1 MKVHT
6 RIRRWGGALLVLGAT
21 VAAAG
26 CGGGGDSGGASSGP
40 LKVDK
45 TPVTITLRHPWTGD
59 EKKIFEQTLEGFH
72 AKYPWI
78 TVKTIGYPD
87 SDTFDQQ
94 IVIKTINAGDPP
106 DAFLSFG
113 PDYVG
118 QYCSSGLWQDL
129 STYMQRD
136 NISIDDFAKAAVT
149 YTNFDGKQCA
159 LPSLTDS
166 FGLYYNKDMFAKAGI
181 TSPPK
186 TMTEL
191 MDDAKKLTQRNP
203 DGSIKVAGFV
213 PLQDWGQQ
221 GISDLARMWGA
232 QWFDDSGKPAFASDP
247 NWAAA
252 MQWQKELVDWYGYD
266 NIAKFFQSYNGNE
279 FSASNAFE
287 TGKVAMMFDGE
298 WRTAFIKREHPEL
311 NYDTAFMP
319 AADSD
324 ANLYGAARV
333 GGTIVGIPK
342 GSPHPDQAWLLVKY
356 LSHDPAYLV
365 PMANAVGNVPTTAE
379 SAGSPDLALPP
390 QFHTFIDVWNN
401 ADSSFSPPLTPSGA
415 GYAKLLSDFDNKWVA
430 GKVSDLQGGLT
441 TLDSDVENQLQLGEA
456 P

>member
-1 MKVHT
+1 M
-6 RIRRWGGALLVLGAT
+6 LGAT

-26 CGGGGDSGGASSGP
+26 MWRKRQLRRRLERNR
-40 LKVDK
+40 LKLDK

-59 EKKIFEQTLEGFH
+59 EKKIFEQTLEDVPRS
-72 AKYPWI
+72 KYPWI
-78 TVKTIGYPD
+78 TVKPIGYPD

-129 STYMQRD
+129 TPYMQAD

-166 FGLYYNKDMFAKAGI
+166 FGLYYNKDLFEKAGI

-232 QWFDDSGKPAFASDP
+232 QWFDDSGKPQFAADP

-252 MQWQKELVDWYGYD
+252 MEWQKQLVDWYGYD
-266 NIAKFFQSYNGNE
+266 NIAKFSQTYNGDE
-279 FSASNAFE
+279 FSAQNALE

-311 NYDTAFMP
+311 NYATAFVP
-319 AADSD
+319 AADSNPD
-324 ANLYGAARV
+324 LYGAARV

-342 GSPHPDQAWLLVKY
+342 GSPHPDQAWLLVKF
-356 LSHDPAYLV
+356 LSHDPDYLV

-379 SAGSPDLALPP
+379 SASSPDLALPP
-390 QFHTFIDVWNN
+390 QFRTFIDVWNN
-401 ADSSFSPPLTPSGA
+401 PSSSFAPPLTPSGA

-430 GKVSDLQGGLT
+430 GKVSDLQSGLS

>member
-1 MKVHT
+1 M
-6 RIRRWGGALLVLGAT
+6 
-21 VAAAG
+21 
-26 CGGGGDSGGASSGP
+26 D
-40 LKVDK
+40 
-45 TPVTITLRHPWTGD
+45 GD
-59 EKKIFEQTLEGFH
+59 EKKIFEQTLETFH

-78 TVKTIGYPD
+78 TVKPIGYPD

-129 STYMQRD
+129 TPYMQAD

-166 FGLYYNKDMFAKAGI
+166 FGLYYNKDLFEKAGI

-232 QWFDDSGKPAFASDP
+232 QWFDDSGKPQFAADP

-252 MQWQKELVDWYGYD
+252 MEWQKQLVDWYGYD
-266 NIAKFFQSYNGNE
+266 NIAKFSQTYNGDE
-279 FSASNAFE
+279 FSAQNALE

-311 NYDTAFMP
+311 NYATAFVP
-319 AADSD
+319 AADSNPD
-324 ANLYGAARV
+324 LYGAARV

-342 GSPHPDQAWLLVKY
+342 GSPHPDQAWLLVKF
-356 LSHDPAYLV
+356 LSHDPDYLV

-379 SAGSPDLALPP
+379 SASSPDLALPP
-390 QFHTFIDVWNN
+390 QFRTFIDVWNN
-401 ADSSFSPPLTPSGA
+401 PSSSFAPPLTPSGA

-430 GKVSDLQGGLT
+430 GKVSDLQSGLS

>member
-1 MKVHT
+1 M
-6 RIRRWGGALLVLGAT
+6 RRWVLALGLA
-21 VAAAG
+21 VAVFAVTG
-26 CGGGGDSGGASSGP
+26 CGGGSSGSTASSAP
-40 LKVDK
+40 LTTDK
-45 TPVTITLRHPWTGD
+45 TPVTITIRHPWTGD
-59 EKKIFEQTLEGFH
+59 EEKLFEQAISNFE

-78 TVKTIGYPD
+78 TVKTIGFPN

-118 QYCSSGLWQDL
+118 QYCSSNLWIDL
-129 STYMQRD
+129 SSYMKRD
-136 NISIDDFAKAAVT
+136 GLSIKDFAPAAIS

-166 FGLYYNKDMFAKAGI
+166 FGLYYNKDLFAKHGI
-181 TSPPK
+181 TAPPK

-191 MDDAKKLTQRNP
+191 MADAKKLTEYNP

-213 PLQDWGQQ
+213 PLQDWGQL

-232 QWFDDSGKPAFASDP
+232 KWFDSSGKPQFATDPGWQAAFE
-247 NWAAA
+247 
-252 MQWQKELVDWYGYD
+252 WQKQLVDFYGYD
-266 NIAKFFQSYNGNE
+266 KIKTFYQGYNSDE

-287 TGKVAMMFDGE
+287 TGRVAMMFDGE

-311 NYDTAFMP
+311 HYGTAFMP
-319 AADSD
+319 AADD
-324 ANLYGAARV
+324 HPELYGSARV

-356 LSHDPAYLV
+356 LSADPAYLV
-365 PMANAVGNVPTTAE
+365 FMANGVGNVPTTQE
-379 SAGSPDLALPP
+379 SGTSPDLKLPP
-390 QFHTFIDVWNN
+390 TFQTFIDVWNN
-401 ADSSFSPPLTPSGA
+401 PLSSFAPPLTSTGA
-415 GYAKLLSDFDNKWVA
+415 GYATLLSSFDNNWTA
-430 GKVSDLQGGLT
+430 GQVSDLPGGLA
-441 TLDSDVENQLQLGEA
+441 TLDSQVSDQLALGTA